1 MWTTPG
7 KSGVA
12 MQNDAPSQAPAAA
25 AKAVTPPGFAAPG
38 ACADMGSLRVAIDA
52 LDRHLVALLALRQ
65 GYMER
70 AAVLKPRRE
79 LVRDEPRVEDVV
91 QKVLA
96 EAARQ
101 GLSPAI
107 AEPVWRTLIERC
119 IAHELAA
126 FDRR

>member
-1 MWTTPG
+1 
-7 KSGVA
+7 
-12 MQNDAPSQAPAAA
+12 MQNDAPPNDQPGG
-25 AKAVTPPGFAAPG
+25 AKAVAAAGFAAPG
-38 ACADMGSLRVAIDA
+38 ACADMGELRAAIDA

-79 LVRDEPRVEDVV
+79 LVRDEPRIEDVV

-101 GLSPAI
+101 GLSPDI